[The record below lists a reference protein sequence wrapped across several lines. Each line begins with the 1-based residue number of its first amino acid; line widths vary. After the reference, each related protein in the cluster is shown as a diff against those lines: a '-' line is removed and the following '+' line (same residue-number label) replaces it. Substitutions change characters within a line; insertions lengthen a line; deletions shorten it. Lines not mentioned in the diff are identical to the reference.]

1 MASNRIHVL
10 FLWLPFCVALAA
22 EAAVEKS
29 IWSGDLL
36 SPPDSNT
43 TNPSSWVSSS
53 GHFAF
58 GFYRHGN
65 GHGYAIGIWLIAGTN
80 ETVVWTA
87 NRDDPPI
94 SSNSTLQLTVDG
106 LLLKQGSDAQGQV
119 YVASEPAGSAS
130 MLDSGNFVIYSQE
143 SSFFVVW
150 QSFHH
155 PTDTI
160 LGGQNLTI
168 LNQLVSSR
176 STSDRSTGHY
186 YLAYQ
191 RDNNLVAYPV
201 NSSSQPLDAY
211 WASMD
216 YFPYMIGVE
225 QLSLD
230 TKGNLCFI
238 APTQCLATNTHHQNK
253 PQNTSSI
260 YRATLDV
267 DGNLRLYEHLF
278 EDVEGS
284 TITNSPSS
292 SSLVHTLWQ
301 AFTDECQIKGFCGS
315 NSFCSNIRGNA
326 RCQCYPGF
334 VPYNTKTSY
343 SNAMFLECKLNYT
356 KDDCERSGGRNY
368 LLYNTVSLEEMRWD
382 DCPYWAKPMSME
394 ACNKS
399 CKEDCDCGAA
409 LYTNGQ
415 CNKYSLPVRYGR
427 KVPNAS
433 DTGMALFKVPS
444 GYVIGKNT
452 TTSSPKNPNAIV
464 NNQRGLILILASTL
478 GSISFLCVV
487 FVVSIFFIYR
497 SQVHRFTK
505 LSASSNLGFTEECSL
520 RSFSFDELVKATS
533 GFTEEVGRGSFG
545 AVYRGTIGEN
555 SKRIAVKRIE
565 KFVDEGERE
574 FRAEIT
580 AISRTHHRNLV
591 KLIGFCIEGS
601 RKLLVYEYVS
611 NGSLANLL
619 FKTKKHL
626 PWKERLKIALDVAR
640 GVQYLH
646 EECEV
651 RIVHC
656 NLKPHNILMD
666 ELLTAKISDF
676 GLARLS
682 KPELS
687 SIRPD
692 KNEVRTGYLAP
703 EWQKEALA
711 SVKAD
716 VFSYGIV
723 LLEIVCRRRSIEVNV
738 PSPEEV
744 LLSSWAY
751 HCFATEQLHKLVA
764 YNEDEKQDMD
774 WKTLE
779 RMVKVGLL
787 CVQDDPSLRPSMRNV
802 ILMLEGWKDVPIP
815 PSPSC

>member
-1 MASNRIHVL
+1 MASNRFHVL
-10 FLWLPFCVALAA
+10 LLWLSLCVALAD
-22 EAAVEKS
+22 EVAVENMY
-29 IWSGDLL
+29 IGLDDIL
-36 SPPDSNT
+36 SPLDSNT
-43 TNPSSWVSSS
+43 THPSWLSSS

-58 GFYRHGN
+58 GFYRHGD
-65 GHGYAIGIWLIAGTN
+65 GHGYAIGIWLMGGTTN
-80 ETVVWTA
+80 TVVWTT
-87 NRDDPPI
+87 NRDDPPL
-94 SSNSTLQLTVDG
+94 SSNSTLQLTVEG
-106 LLLKQGSDAQGQV
+106 LLLKQGSDDRGQL
-119 YVASEPAGSAS
+119 YVPSEPAGSAS

-143 SSFFVVW
+143 SSSFVVW

-176 STSDRSTGHY
+176 STSDRSTGHH
-186 YLAYQ
+186 YLAFQ
-191 RDNNLVAYPV
+191 DDNNLVAYPI
-201 NSSSQPLDAY
+201 NSSGTASDAY
-211 WASMD
+211 WAFRD
-216 YFPYMIGVE
+216 QNIYHGTEVA

-230 TKGNLCFI
+230 AKGYLCFSVF
-238 APTQCLATNTHHQNK
+238 QCLANNTNQQIK
-253 PQNTSSI
+253 QQNTSSI

-278 EDVEGS
+278 DA
-284 TITNSPSS
+284 NSS
-292 SSLVHTLWQ
+292 SSLLVHTNTVWQ
-301 AFTDECQIKGFCGS
+301 ALTDECQIKGFCGS
-315 NSFCSNIRGNA
+315 NSYCSNTSGNA
-326 RCQCYPGF
+326 RCHCYPGF
-334 VPYNTKTSY
+334 VPYNNKTSGG
-343 SNAMFLECKLNYT
+343 NAMFLECKLNYS
-356 KDDCERSGGRNY
+356 KDDCETSGGRNY
-368 LLYNTVSLEEMRWD
+368 NIVSLEEMQWNYD
-382 DCPYWAKPMSME
+382 YPYWAKLMSME

-399 CKEDCDCGAA
+399 CKEDCDCAAA
-409 LYTNGQ
+409 LYTNGR
-415 CNKYSLPVRYGR
+415 CNKYSLPLSYGR
-427 KVPNAS
+427 KAPNAS

-444 GYVIGKNT
+444 EYVIRKNT

-464 NNQRGLILILASTL
+464 NNRRGLILILASTL
-478 GSISFLCVV
+478 GSLSFLCVV

-565 KFVDEGERE
+565 KIVDEGERE

-682 KPELS
+682 KPELL

-692 KNEVRTGYLAP
+692 KNEVKTGYLAP

-751 HCFATEQLHKLVA
+751 HCFATEQLHKVVV

-787 CVQDDPSLRPSMRNV
+787 CVQDDPSLRPSMKNV